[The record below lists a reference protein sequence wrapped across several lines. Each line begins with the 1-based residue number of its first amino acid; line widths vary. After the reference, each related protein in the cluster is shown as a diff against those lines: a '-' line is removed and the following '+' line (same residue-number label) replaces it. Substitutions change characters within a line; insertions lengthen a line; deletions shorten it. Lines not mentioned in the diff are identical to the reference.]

1 MSIIILKII
10 NMKKSLFILAILFCF
25 TIVKGQNVS
34 DTIFDDYFLPDFIDV
49 EGCGDV
55 RFYDNIDSLNYPY
68 EGNNFCLKRGHYFFW
83 NQDCGCTHLNKVL

>member
-34 DTIFDDYFLPDFIDV
+34 DTIFDDYFLPDFIDG
-49 EGCGDV
+49 ERWGEMGSYREV
-55 RFYDNIDSLNYPY
+55 RD
-68 EGNNFCLKRGHYFFW
+68 
-83 NQDCGCTHLNKVL
+83 